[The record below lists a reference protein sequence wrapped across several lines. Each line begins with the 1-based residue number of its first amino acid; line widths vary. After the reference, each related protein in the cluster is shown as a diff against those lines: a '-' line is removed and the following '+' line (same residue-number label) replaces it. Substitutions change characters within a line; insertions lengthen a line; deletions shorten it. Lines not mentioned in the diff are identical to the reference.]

1 MGVAKQR
8 SRVPPVVL
16 LTVFTFVTAVM
27 GGALYNSNAV
37 IAVWSSVG
45 VMGWHTAQEAMAHY
59 KQGLI
64 LFQSSDSFASP
75 VIGVLLDN
83 LGPKFTASLGCFIF
97 IVSIIMI
104 QIENAFA
111 FLLACIMQG
120 MIVQMV
126 LSSTISIGNLV
137 AFPSVAVALLSG
149 GAEIAMATYLVIG
162 YFGAEQY
169 SYVMKIYVAIAIV
182 CFALSVMMLPNNA
195 FETLEEIET
204 EPDDIEQNTSLLRG
218 SADVSTDKGIGVE
231 ASASVNGPEPKAV
244 ELGSGPEPF
253 LTQFAS
259 LQYWAF
265 LCIFCVEILRQNFYL
280 NNNGLV
286 ILPFCFIFALLAGVL
301 SDMTSILTAVTTL
314 NTCALP
320 SVCV

>member
-97 IVSIIMI
+97 VV
-104 QIENAFA
+104 
-111 FLLACIMQG
+111 ACIMQG

-137 AFPSVAVALLSG
+137 AFPSVAVAL
-149 GAEIAMATYLVIG
+149 VIG

-182 CFALSVMMLPNNA
+182 CFVLSVTMLPNNA
-195 FETLEEIET
+195 FQTLEEIET

-286 ILPFCFIFALLAGVL
+286 LGGLGDDGTYGAYLSYILPFCFIFALLAGVL